1 MSKRYTIPVE
11 VDEHGEYYITFP
23 DDLMDDLGW
32 QEGDTLEW
40 SEDIDASIILR
51 KVEEQVEGS

>member
-11 VDEHGEYYITFP
+11 VNEHGEYYITFP

>member
-40 SEDIDASIILR
+40 SEDIDASIILK